1 MFLDAVPRAL
11 RALDPVD
18 DSAVHHQPRDRR
30 ARQRAD
36 PLPVVQVSDGQIV
49 DQLTHC
55 VHVQVPLPPH
65 LQQRAAD
72 QPLRGGPRHAL
83 PRPGLLHQPAPR
95 GALPR
100 GDRGQGG
107 AVV

>member
-1 MFLDAVPRAL
+1 MFLDSVPRAL

-36 PLPVVQVSDGQIV
+36 PLPVVQVSEGLIME
-49 DQLTHC
+49 QLTHTDT
-55 VHVQVPLPPH
+55 VQVPLPPH

-107 AVV
+107 PVV

>member
-1 MFLDAVPRAL
+1 MFPGCSLFLDAVPRAL

-49 DQLTHC
+49 DQLTL
-55 VHVQVPLPPH
+55 VLEKVPSE
-65 LQQRAAD
+65 
-72 QPLRGGPRHAL
+72 GS
-83 PRPGLLHQPAPR
+83 
-95 GALPR
+95 
-100 GDRGQGG
+100 
-107 AVV
+107 